1 MSSVSAGHSDITRKA
16 YIATE
21 AFDSYFHSYT
31 VTVNNKGVRTGSL
44 DTITNDSS
52 VCPKGRILR
61 ENGRKLYPG
70 ANPGVNYFYV
80 GVFDSKTLLNGF
92 IDPNEKVFQVFSEN
106 RPYQLDDCEEE
117 SVCSE
122 GDQDYGPPV
131 YTRGNIETSDGNV
144 LAGANGDAEVG
155 THCDISGASYAVCAI
170 DGNGDYPYI
179 ETGTYGGEKAYAGMY
194 GVDGTIWNSGLI
206 HPFNTIFTTGALTS
220 NDVSDATSSFT
231 TQYAADSGVVIM
243 LTRSTSN
250 NATSMGNLWYSV
262 GGPGSSTVTVH
273 SSVGNDR
280 NSINVMLFSRNG

>member
-16 YIATE
+16 YISTE
-21 AFDSYFHSYT
+21 AFDSYFYSYT

-44 DTITNDSS
+44 DNITNDSS

-70 ANPGVNYFYV
+70 ANPGVNYYYV

-106 RPYQLDDCEEE
+106 RPYQLDDCEED
-117 SVCSE
+117 SVCSD

-144 LAGANGDAEVG
+144 LAGANGAAEVG
-155 THCDISGASYAVCAI
+155 IHCDLSGASYATSAI
-170 DGNGDYPYI
+170 DDSGLYPYI
-179 ETGTYGGEKAYAGMY
+179 ETGTYGGEQAYAGMY
-194 GVDGTIWNSGLI
+194 GDDGSIYNSGLI
-206 HPFNTIFTTGALTS
+206 HPFNTIFTTPALTS
-220 NDVSDATSSFT
+220 NSPTHASASFVT
-231 TQYAADSGVVIM
+231 KYAADSGVVIM

-250 NATSMGNLWYSV
+250 NATSMGNLWYNV
-262 GGPGSSTVTVH
+262 GGPGNSTVTVH
-273 SSVGNDR
+273 SSVGNDT
-280 NSINVMLFSRNG
+280 NAINVLLLSRNG